1 MTNQNPRGGTELQFE
16 YLRKHVDSKLLDQF
30 QICTSVPESI
40 PLSLTKI
47 NVLWQ
52 KNSYDQPN
60 LAPWFKD
67 KSNHDKYD
75 WYVFNSNWN
84 FEKFRMMFN
93 IPLNKSLVIKNGVG
107 DIEPISTTYKKG
119 DPIKI
124 IHHCTPWRGLSVL
137 LGAMQLVKNPLIT
150 LDVYSSTE
158 VYGKRF
164 HEQTDDQYK
173 ELYEQARQ
181 LPNVNYIGYKPNEYI
196 KENLHK
202 YDMFVYPSIWE
213 ETFCISLIEAM
224 AAGLYC
230 VTTNYG
236 ALFET
241 GGEFPMYIPYSDNH
255 ESLAIKFA
263 AGIDVAAQSLQA
275 SGIKDHLQMQIDYV
289 NRFYDWKIKAISWTR
304 FLQGALNEKNLGK

>member
-16 YLRKHVDSKLLDQF
+16 YLRKYVDPKLLDQF

-84 FEKFRMMFN
+84 FEKFRMMFD
-93 IPLNKSLVIKNGVG
+93 IPLEKSLVIKNGV
-107 DIEPISTTYKKG
+107 DTIEPVATTYKKG

-137 LGAMQLVKNPLIT
+137 LGAMQLVKNPLIS

-164 HEQTDDQYK
+164 YDQTDDQYK
-173 ELYEQARQ
+173 ELYEQARK

-196 KENLHK
+196 KEHLK
-202 YDMFVYPSIWE
+202 DYRLFVYPSIWE
-213 ETFCISLIEAM
+213 ETFCISLLEAM

-230 VTTNYG
+230 VTTNFG

-241 GGEFPMYIPYSDNH
+241 GAEFPMYIPYSNDYH
-255 ESLAIKFA
+255 SLARRFAEGIEVAAESLEVD
-263 AGIDVAAQSLQA
+263 GIN
-275 SGIKDHLQMQIDYV
+275 DHLKVQRDYV
-289 NRFYDWKIKAISWTR
+289 NRFYNWNVKGISWQR
-304 FLQGALNEKNLGK
+304 FLQGALNAKQ

>member
-1 MTNQNPRGGTELQFE
+1 MSLINNNPRGGTELQFE
-16 YLRKHVDSKLLDQF
+16 YLRKHVDLQLLNQF
-30 QICTSVPESI
+30 QITTSVPESI

-47 NVLWQ
+47 NILWQ

-67 KSNHDKYD
+67 KSNHKKYD

-84 FEKFRMMFN
+84 FEKFRMMFD
-93 IPLNKSLVIKNGVG
+93 IPLERSLVIKNGVEN
-107 DIEPISTTYKKG
+107 IEPVVTTYKKG

-173 ELYEQARQ
+173 ELYDQARQ

-196 KENLHK
+196 KEHLK
-202 YDMFVYPSIWE
+202 DYRLFVYPSIWE
-213 ETFCISLIEAM
+213 ETFCISLLEAM

-236 ALFET
+236 AIYET
-241 GGEFPMYIPYSDNH
+241 GAEFPMYIPYSNDYK
-255 ESLAIKFA
+255 SLARKFA
-263 AGIDVAAQSLQA
+263 QGIEVAAKSLEA
-275 SGIKDHLQMQIDYV
+275 PGINDHLKVQKDYV
-289 NRFYDWKIKAISWTR
+289 NRFYNWKMKSINWIR
-304 FLQGALNEKNLGK
+304 FLEGAVNAK

>member
-16 YLRKHVDSKLLDQF
+16 YLRKHVDPQLLNQF

-84 FEKFRMMFN
+84 FEKFRMMFD

-107 DIEPISTTYKKG
+107 DIEPIATTYKKG

-196 KENLHK
+196 KEHLK
-202 YDMFVYPSIWE
+202 DYRLFVYPSIWE
-213 ETFCISLIEAM
+213 ETFCISLLEAM

-230 VTTNYG
+230 VTTNFG

-241 GGEFPMYIPYSDNH
+241 GAEFPMYIPYSNDYH
-255 ESLAIKFA
+255 SLARRFA
-263 AGIDVAAQSLQA
+263 EGIEVAAKSLEVD
-275 SGIKDHLQMQIDYV
+275 GINDHLRVQKDYV
-289 NRFYDWKIKAISWTR
+289 NRFYNWKVKSISWQR
-304 FLQGALNEKNLGK
+304 FLQGALNAKQ

>member
-16 YLRKHVDSKLLDQF
+16 YLRKHVDPQLLNQF

-47 NVLWQ
+47 NILWQ

-67 KSNHDKYD
+67 KSNHKKYD

-84 FEKFRMMFN
+84 FEKFRMMFD
-93 IPLNKSLVIKNGVG
+93 IPLERSLVIKNGV
-107 DIEPISTTYKKG
+107 DTIEPISTTYKKG

-137 LGAMQLVKNPLIT
+137 LGAMQLVKNPLIS

-164 HEQTDDQYK
+164 HDQTDDQYK

-196 KENLHK
+196 KEHLK
-202 YDMFVYPSIWE
+202 DYRLFVYPSIWE
-213 ETFCISLIEAM
+213 ETFCISLLEAM

-230 VTTNYG
+230 VTTNFG

-241 GGEFPMYIPYSDNH
+241 GAEFPMYIPYSNDYH
-255 ESLAIKFA
+255 SLARRFA
-263 AGIDVAAQSLQA
+263 EGIEVAAKSLEA
-275 SGIKDHLQMQIDYV
+275 DGINDHLKVQRDYV
-289 NRFYDWKIKAISWTR
+289 NRFYNWNVKGISWTR
-304 FLQGALNEKNLGK
+304 FLQGALNAKQ

>member
-1 MTNQNPRGGTELQFE
+1 MINQNPRGGTELQFE
-16 YLRKHVDSKLLDQF
+16 YLRKNVDSKLLNQV

-40 PLSLTKI
+40 PLSKDKI
-47 NVLWQ
+47 NILWQ

-67 KSNHDKYD
+67 KSNHKKYD

-84 FEKFRMMFN
+84 FEKFRMMFD
-93 IPLNKSLVIKNGVG
+93 IPLERSLVIKNAV
-107 DIEPISTTYKKG
+107 DTIEPTPTTYKKG

-137 LGAMQLVKNPLIT
+137 LGAMQLVKNPLIS

-158 VYGKRF
+158 VYGKNF
-164 HEQTDDQYK
+164 HKKTDVIYK
-173 ELYEQARQ
+173 ALYDQARQ

-196 KENLHK
+196 KQHLK
-202 YDMFVYPSIWE
+202 DYRLFVYPSIWE

-241 GGEFPMYIPYSDNH
+241 GAEFPMYIPYSDNY
-255 ESLAIKFA
+255 ESLARKFA
-263 AGIDVAAQSLQA
+263 QGIEVAAQSLEA
-275 SGIKDHLQMQIDYV
+275 PGIQDHLKMQRDYV
-289 NRFYDWKIKAISWTR
+289 NRFYNWNVKSISWTR
-304 FLQGALNEKNLGK
+304 FLQGAINAK

>member
-16 YLRKHVDSKLLDQF
+16 YLRKHVDPQLLNQF

-84 FEKFRMMFN
+84 FEKFRMMFD

-164 HEQTDDQYK
+164 HDQTDDQYK

-196 KENLHK
+196 KEHLK
-202 YDMFVYPSIWE
+202 DYRLFVYPSIWE
-213 ETFCISLIEAM
+213 ETFCISLLEAM

-230 VTTNYG
+230 VTTNFG

-241 GGEFPMYIPYSDNH
+241 GAEFPMYIPYSNDYH
-255 ESLAIKFA
+255 SLARRFA
-263 AGIDVAAQSLQA
+263 EGIEVAAKSLEVD
-275 SGIKDHLQMQIDYV
+275 GINDHLKVQRDYV
-289 NRFYDWKIKAISWTR
+289 NRFYNWNVKGISWQR
-304 FLQGALNEKNLGK
+304 FLQGALNAKQ

>member
-16 YLRKHVDSKLLDQF
+16 YLRKHVDPQLLNQF

-67 KSNHDKYD
+67 KSNHKKYD

-84 FEKFRMMFN
+84 FEKFLMVFDL
-93 IPLNKSLVIKNGVG
+93 PAEKCLVIKNGVE
-107 DIEPISTTYKKG
+107 DVEPVTTTYKKG

-164 HEQTDDQYK
+164 HDQTDDQYK
-173 ELYEQARQ
+173 ELYDQARQ

-196 KENLHK
+196 KEHLK
-202 YDMFVYPSIWE
+202 DYRLFVYPSVWE
-213 ETFCISLIEAM
+213 ETFCISLLEAM

-230 VTTNYG
+230 VTTNFG
-236 ALFET
+236 AIYET
-241 GGEFPMYIPYSDNH
+241 GAEFPMYIPYSNDYH
-255 ESLAIKFA
+255 SLARRFA
-263 AGIDVAAQSLQA
+263 EGIEVAAKSLEVE
-275 SGIKDHLQMQIDYV
+275 GINDHLKVQRDYV
-289 NRFYDWKIKAISWTR
+289 NRFYDWKIKSISWTR
-304 FLQGALNEKNLGK
+304 FLQGALNAKQ

>member
-1 MTNQNPRGGTELQFE
+1 MINQNPRGGTELQFE
-16 YLRKHVDSKLLDQF
+16 YLKKYVDPKLLDQV
-30 QICTSVPESI
+30 QICTSVPEKI
-40 PLSLTKI
+40 PLHPNKVNI
-47 NVLWQ
+47 LWE

-67 KSNHDKYD
+67 KSNHHKYD
-75 WYVFNSNWN
+75 WYVFNSNWS
-84 FEKFRMMFN
+84 FEKFTQAFGL
-93 IPLNKSLVIKNGVG
+93 PTEKCLVIKNGV
-107 DIEPISTTYKKG
+107 DTIEPIPTIYKKG

-137 LGAMQLVKNPLIT
+137 LGAMQLVKNPLIS

-158 VYGKRF
+158 VYGKNF
-164 HEQTDDQYK
+164 HKKTDVIYK
-173 ELYEQARQ
+173 DLYDQARQ

-196 KENLHK
+196 KQHLK
-202 YDMFVYPSIWE
+202 DYRLFVYPSIWE

-241 GGEFPMYIPYSDNH
+241 GAEFPMYIPYSDNY
-255 ESLAIKFA
+255 ESLARKFA
-263 AGIDVAAQSLQA
+263 QGIEVAAQSLEA
-275 SGIKDHLQMQIDYV
+275 PGIQDHLKMQRDYV
-289 NRFYDWKIKAISWTR
+289 NRFYNWNVKSISWTR
-304 FLQGALNEKNLGK
+304 FLQGAINAK

>member
-1 MTNQNPRGGTELQFE
+1 MINQNPRGGTELQFE
-16 YLRKHVDSKLLDQF
+16 YLRKNVDSKLLNQV

-40 PLSLTKI
+40 PLSKDKI
-47 NVLWQ
+47 NILWQ

-67 KSNHDKYD
+67 KSNHKKYD

-84 FEKFRMMFN
+84 FEKFRMMFD
-93 IPLNKSLVIKNGVG
+93 IPLERSLVIKNAV
-107 DIEPISTTYKKG
+107 DTIEPTPTTYKKG

-137 LGAMQLVKNPLIT
+137 LGAMQLVKNPLIS

-158 VYGKRF
+158 VYGKNF
-164 HEQTDDQYK
+164 HKKTDVIYK
-173 ELYEQARQ
+173 DLYDQARQ

-196 KENLHK
+196 KQHLK
-202 YDMFVYPSIWE
+202 DYRLFVYPSIWE

-241 GGEFPMYIPYSDNH
+241 GAEFPMYIPYSDNY
-255 ESLAIKFA
+255 ESLARKFA
-263 AGIDVAAQSLQA
+263 QGIEVAAQSLEA
-275 SGIKDHLQMQIDYV
+275 PGIQDHLKMQRDYV
-289 NRFYDWKIKAISWTR
+289 NRFYNWNVKSISWTR
-304 FLQGALNEKNLGK
+304 FLQGAINAK